1 MKKTATIVF
10 IKNPD
15 LGRVKKRLARILGD
29 KKALAIY
36 KGMLEHTLMITRS
49 LSSDKYLF
57 YDREATKGDIWP
69 DDVYIKKVQKGA
81 DMATRIRKAF
91 KKIFE
96 KGYQHVVIVGSDC
109 LELDERVIRLAFRQL
124 EHFDCVL
131 GPTKDGGFYLFGMNE
146 FNEQVFKTQGW
157 GTNTLSGEVLK
168 ILQEQHKTCFMLSEL
183 GEIATVDDLNEDLKK
198 LVK

>member
-1 MKKTATIVF
+1 MKKTAIIVF

-15 LGRVKKRLARILGD
+15 LGRVKKRLAKTLGD
-29 KKALAIY
+29 EKALTIY
-36 KGMLEHTLMITRS
+36 KGMLEHTLLITKS
-49 LSSDKYLF
+49 LSSDKYLL
-57 YDREATKGDIWP
+57 YDREATRGDIWP
-69 DDVYIKKVQKGA
+69 DDVYVKRVQDGA

-91 KKIFE
+91 KKVFD
-96 KGYQHVVIVGSDC
+96 KGYEHVVIIGSDC

-146 FNEQVFKTQGW
+146 YSKEVFKTPGW
-157 GTNTLSGEVLK
+157 GTNTLSAEVLK
-168 ILQEQHKTCFMLSEL
+168 TLQDQHKSCFMLSEL
-183 GEIATVDDLNEDLKK
+183 TEIATIDDLNENLKK